1 MNRRVSLEQLPQTTT
16 LQPPE
21 AVAIIQQLIVAPNPE
36 RLTPPLGPLTPAT
49 VFISSDGSVSCSTSD
64 STFAV
69 SDLAALLDMMLPPS
83 GNTAIPGELRYTI
96 ARARMEVD
104 APPFD
109 SLADF
114 SRALARHERGE
125 RTVVLRRM
133 IARASQ
139 QSPDGPL
146 DRRSADPAVAQL
158 RRHLRDAD
166 ARVYQQQR
174 AIDALSTMSA
184 QPPSSRRGVAVAAGI
199 LAGLGFAGAGELMH
213 SRPLPAPPTAA
224 VTQTVPDALPPPAPV
239 ASAPR
244 PAPPKTVEAPITKRA
259 SHVTVRSRNRQPA
272 RPRRFQWLRKITF
285 RADPL

>member
-21 AVAIIQQLIVAPNPE
+21 AVAIVQQLIVAPNPE
-36 RLTPPLGPLTPAT
+36 RLTPPLGPPTPAT

-69 SDLAALLDMMLPPS
+69 SDLAALLDVMLPPS

-133 IARASQ
+133 IERASQ

-166 ARVYQQQR
+166 ARVYEQQR

-199 LAGLGFAGAGELMH
+199 LVGLGVAGAGELTH

-224 VTQTVPDALPPPAPV
+224 VTQTVPDALPPPAPA

-244 PAPPKTVEAPITKRA
+244 PAHPKTVEAPITKRA
-259 SHVTVRSRNRQPA
+259 SHVTVRSRDRQPA

-285 RADPL
+285 RTDPL

>member
-1 MNRRVSLEQLPQTTT
+1 
-16 LQPPE
+16 
-21 AVAIIQQLIVAPNPE
+21 
-36 RLTPPLGPLTPAT
+36 
-49 VFISSDGSVSCSTSD
+49 
-64 STFAV
+64 
-69 SDLAALLDMMLPPS
+69 
-83 GNTAIPGELRYTI
+83 
-96 ARARMEVD
+96 MEGD

-199 LAGLGFAGAGELMH
+199 LVGLGFAGAGELMH

>member
-49 VFISSDGSVSCSTSD
+49 VFISSDGSVSYSTSD

-69 SDLAALLDMMLPPS
+69 SDLAALLDVMLPPS

-166 ARVYQQQR
+166 ARVYEQQR

-224 VTQTVPDALPPPAPV
+224 VTQTVPDALLPPAPV